1 MYNWDILSIV
11 YPFLFFTMFKV
22 IVDSIAKDGENNT
35 FSNIIELK
43 TKKQINLFKDIL
55 IEEN

>member
-43 TKKQINLFKDIL
+43 TKKQINLFKDIF